1 MKWKAFTK
9 RRRELRAL
17 GGVPSDTKNDA
28 PIIRSKSKVEKSRLI
43 PEVIM
48 EENEDELVS
57 PTILPSNVV
66 IPKLDLNFLTGG

>member
-17 GGVPSDTKNDA
+17 GGVPSDTKDA
-28 PIIRSKSKVEKSRLI
+28 PIIRSKSKVEKSRFI

-48 EENEDELVS
+48 EENEEEQVS
-57 PTILPSNVV
+57 PTILHSNLV
-66 IPKLDLNFLTGG
+66 IPKLDLNFLTDG